1 MKLHRAF
8 LLLGIDPVEYFNRL
22 STSSKSARIELSLQI
37 LEQCRKQLK
46 TLLANSHPD
55 VGGDPKRFIALQNAF
70 KFIEE
75 QTRDFVSKL
84 EDQIKEYEDKAKHQ
98 ILINKS

>member
-1 MKLHRAF
+1 VKLHRAF

-22 STSSKSARIELSLQI
+22 SQSGKSARIELSLQI

-46 TLLANSHPD
+46 ILLANNHPD
-55 VGGDPKRFIALQNAF
+55 KGGDSRKYIALQNAF

-75 QTRDFVSKL
+75 QTQEFISKL
-84 EDQIKEYEDKAKHQ
+84 EDQIKESEEKNKHQ